1 MKTTTQTTNP
11 ITEGSIWK
19 PLLLFFLP
27 IVFGTLFQQLYN
39 TVDAVVVGRFV
50 GKEALAAVGGSSGQI
65 LSLVVNF
72 FVGLSSGASVI
83 ISQFYGAKDAA
94 HVNRTLH
101 TALAFSIVG
110 SIFVTILG
118 ITASPWMLGL
128 MNTPKELMAD
138 SRLYLQIY
146 FGGVFFVFIYNLGSA
161 ILRAVGD
168 SKSPLIYLAVCCG
181 MNVVLDILLILV
193 FHMGVEGAAI
203 ATVASQAVSA
213 VLVLLRLK
221 QPGDMYR
228 LEFHLLRMERHT
240 TLRILQI
247 GLPAGLQSAM
257 YCITNI
263 IIQAALNGF
272 GTDSVAAWAAF
283 GKIDSLIWMVLG
295 AMGIAVTTF
304 VGQNYGA
311 GKYSRM
317 KKSVVLGLVISQIFV
332 NVTALLF
339 IFFGSKLFLL
349 FTTEKQV
356 IDIGMNMLMHMA
368 PYYWIYVFIEV
379 LSAALRGTGDVFF
392 PAVITCVGV
401 CLIRILWIFL
411 VLPLNPTLEMLLV
424 TYPITWIVTAAAFV
438 FYYLKR
444 QKRWT

>member
-1 MKTTTQTTNP
+1 
-11 ITEGSIWK
+11 
-19 PLLLFFLP
+19 
-27 IVFGTLFQQLYN
+27 
-39 TVDAVVVGRFV
+39 
-50 GKEALAAVGGSSGQI
+50 
-65 LSLVVNF
+65 
-72 FVGLSSGASVI
+72 
-83 ISQFYGAKDAA
+83 
-94 HVNRTLH
+94 
-101 TALAFSIVG
+101 
-110 SIFVTILG
+110 
-118 ITASPWMLGL
+118 
-128 MNTPKELMAD
+128 
-138 SRLYLQIY
+138 
-146 FGGVFFVFIYNLGSA
+146 
-161 ILRAVGD
+161 
-168 SKSPLIYLAVCCG
+168 
-181 MNVVLDILLILV
+181 
-193 FHMGVEGAAI
+193 MGVEGAAI

-213 VLVLLRLK
+213 VLVLRRLK

-311 GKYSRM
+311 AKYSRM

-401 CLIRILWIFL
+401 CLIRILWIDPVRYKPELQALF
-411 VLPLNPTLEMLLV
+411 PYRKQDLEAGKHLL
-424 TYPITWIVTAAAFV
+424 
-438 FYYLKR
+438 
-444 QKRWT
+444 